1 MNNYIPEN
9 IECFFSSDEEDEDSD
24 EELVRITDR
33 VVATSGIEKA
43 LSVSMDFESSSYE
56 EYNPTHNLT
65 YANSTVLHRNLT
77 YYIIPEMITSK
88 NGNKAIFGGKEVDY
102 PQDFQKWNKNA
113 QDNWKQAVRN
123 EALRPFHISLLTNK
137 QKKMIK

>member
-56 EYNPTHNLT
+56 EYNPTHNL
-65 YANSTVLHRNLT
+65 
-77 YYIIPEMITSK
+77 
-88 NGNKAIFGGKEVDY
+88 
-102 PQDFQKWNKNA
+102 
-113 QDNWKQAVRN
+113 
-123 EALRPFHISLLTNK
+123 
-137 QKKMIK
+137 